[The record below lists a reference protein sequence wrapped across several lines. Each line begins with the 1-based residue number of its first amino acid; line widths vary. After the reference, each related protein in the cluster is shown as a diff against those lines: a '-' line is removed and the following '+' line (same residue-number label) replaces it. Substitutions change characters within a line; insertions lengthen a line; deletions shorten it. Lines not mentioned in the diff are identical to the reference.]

1 MKKTVI
7 LFVCI
12 LCAMSVWATDYK
24 GTMVMNAS
32 SSNGGEE
39 HVNKSDVVV
48 SVEKN
53 ANGTYKVTL
62 DDFFFFFK
70 GVTYDVGTLEYDQLV
85 GTTAADGYT
94 YVNGTKQMGVS
105 DIQGY
110 EDLIP
115 ENLRKYFTNIGD
127 KKFDVNFAGRFN
139 DDMMIANINTEIKI
153 TASYYGATMT
163 AFTETLSIDYVG
175 NAIEPET
182 TVGDVNGDN
191 KVDVAD
197 VNAVINIILKTKQA
211 SDYPGNADIN
221 NDTKVDVADVNSI
234 INIILKLT

>member
-62 DDFFFFFK
+62 DDFWFVNK

-115 ENLRKYFTNIGD
+115 ENLRKYFTNVGD

-139 DDMMIANINTEIKI
+139 DDMMIANINTEIKGMTGSFPCI
-153 TASYYGATMT
+153 MLWIKLLIFLFKGIIKAPIYELLFQFSYKWVRSQATP
-163 AFTETLSIDYVG
+163 F
-175 NAIEPET
+175 IE
-182 TVGDVNGDN
+182 N
-191 KVDVAD
+191 
-197 VNAVINIILKTKQA
+197 L
-211 SDYPGNADIN
+211 
-221 NDTKVDVADVNSI
+221 
-234 INIILKLT
+234 